1 MKNQSSYY
9 ETNRYRCLV
18 YQEKQTDDLYLT
30 LCGYEKCMPG
40 YEFQT
45 GQRTGYHLH
54 VILGGKGVLCVDGV
68 EFPLHHGQMFVTKP
82 GEDTWYRAD
91 EQEPWSY
98 CWMTYDGRLAQHYTE
113 SAGFYDH
120 VNAANCNV
128 DQRQF
133 FLLVQRL
140 LDHPELTLSNEL
152 LRLGLLLEFLSLA
165 IESAQKQLPPS
176 LREREISADVYV
188 DYAVTYILS
197 NSANVKI
204 SDVARY
210 IGINR
215 SYLTSIFKKKMGV
228 SPQEY
233 LMQCK
238 LDRACQ
244 MLRGTDAS
252 VQDISHR
259 VGYENPLTFS
269 KVFKLRYGMSPT
281 AYREEMKPLEQYDES
296 KENQST

>member
-1 MKNQSSYY
+1 MKTQTGYF

-30 LCGYEKCMPG
+30 LCGYEKCAPG
-40 YEFQT
+40 YEFHT

-54 VILGGKGVLCVDGV
+54 VILGGKGVLCVNGAEQPV
-68 EFPLHHGQMFVTKP
+68 RHGQMFVTKP
-82 GEDTWYRAD
+82 GEETWYRAD
-91 EQEPWSY
+91 EKEPWTY
-98 CWMTYDGRLAQHYTE
+98 CWMTYDGNHAAHYTE
-113 SAGFYDH
+113 SAGFFDG
-120 VNAANCNV
+120 VNVVDCNM

-140 LDHPELTLSNEL
+140 LDHPELTLANDL

-165 IESAQKQLPPS
+165 VESAQKQLPPS
-176 LREREISADVYV
+176 LRERELSADVYV
-188 DYAVTYILS
+188 DYAVTFILS

-244 MLRGTDAS
+244 LLRDTDAS
-252 VQDISHR
+252 IQDISRR
-259 VGYENPLTFS
+259 VGYDNPLTF
-269 KVFKLRYGMSPT
+269 FKIFRTRFGRSPT
-281 AYREEMKPLEQYDES
+281 AYREEQKSPNHHDDP
-296 KENQST
+296 KENQTL